1 MLVTVVLYAFNVA
14 LPLASTHGPPEKLD
28 VVSDDIA
35 ESSPLS
41 GLGTGC
47 GLEVY
52 TLLLHCVPPVSE
64 QPPTVK
70 LGALRLVLAPV
81 NEITSGAELF
91 DATPQSGE
99 VTDALP

>member
-1 MLVTVVLYAFNVA
+1 MLVTVVLYAFNVG
-14 LPLASTHGPPEKLD
+14 LGGVLASRHGPEKSE

-41 GLGTGC
+41 GLVTGC

-64 QPPTVK
+64 QPPV
-70 LGALRLVLAPV
+70 V
-81 NEITSGAELF
+81 
-91 DATPQSGE
+91 
-99 VTDALP
+99 